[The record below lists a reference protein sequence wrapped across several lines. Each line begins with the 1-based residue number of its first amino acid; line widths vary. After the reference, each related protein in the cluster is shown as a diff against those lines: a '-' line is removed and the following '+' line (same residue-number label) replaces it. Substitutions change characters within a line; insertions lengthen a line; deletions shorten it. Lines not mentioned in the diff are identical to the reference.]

1 MTQEYDLI
9 LDDVSF
15 SYHKDPVLDDVN
27 IKIDHLDFATVV
39 GPNGSGKSTLL
50 KLLLGVVKPDKGKIE
65 VLGQSPIKSRM
76 HMGYMPQYMSYD
88 SQFPITVCDL
98 VLMGRLGGSLFGK
111 YTKYDKELADSILE
125 EVRLSDFA
133 NHPFA
138 ELSGGQKQ
146 RALLARAL
154 CCEPK
159 LLLLDEPTANID
171 PSIEETL
178 FNLLEKINKRMTII
192 LVSHDLGFVSQVV
205 NSVICINKKVVV
217 HPTSEI
223 NGKIIKEIYGTDI
236 NIIRHDHQCSEEG
249 HQHD

>member
-1 MTQEYDLI
+1 MSQKYDLI
-9 LDDVSF
+9 LNDVSF
-15 SYHKDPVLDDVN
+15 SYHKNPVLENVN
-27 IKIDHLDFATVV
+27 ITIDHLDFATVV

-50 KLLLGVVKPDKGKIE
+50 KLLLGMVKPDKGKVE
-65 VLGQSPIKSRM
+65 VLGQSPQKSRM
-76 HMGYMPQYMSYD
+76 NMGYMPQYMSFD
-88 SQFPITVCDL
+88 SQFPITVFDL
-98 VLMGRLGGSLFGK
+98 VLMGRLGSTVFGK
-111 YTKYDKELADSILE
+111 YTKYDKALAASILE
-125 EVRLSDFA
+125 EVRLSDFSD
-133 NHPFA
+133 HPFA

-178 FNLLEKINKRMTII
+178 FQLLEKINKRMTII

-205 NSVICINKKVVV
+205 DHVICINRKVVV

-223 NGKIIKEIYGTDI
+223 NGQIIKEIYGTDI
-236 NIIRHDHQCSEEG
+236 SMIRHDHHCSEEG